1 VRRGDLPFPP
11 VAPFRVCLSVCLSV
25 CPSIDRACDQFL
37 TCAAAARPSSRYRS
51 RGTKKGGGVGRG
63 GGGGGWG
70 REIGEHSVQNC
81 NCAAGFMSGVTP
93 DRQSILD
100 RHFADGEVLAGQER
114 EGGGGERERER
125 EELGERGRL
134 WYRSAPNL
142 FPRFFV
148 SSFYCARIVKLFT
161 RVWGSDS
168 AASCNLPCLYFPL

>member
-1 VRRGDLPFPP
+1 VRSIFDMCRSRAAKLAISVSRDKEGGWCGQGRGRG
-11 VAPFRVCLSVCLSV
+11 RVGERNW
-25 CPSIDRACDQFL
+25 RALGPELQLCGGFYERRN
-37 TCAAAARPSSRYRS
+37 ARSAINSRSPLRGRRSSRGAR
-51 RGTKKGGGVGRG
+51 KGGR
-63 GGGGGWG
+63 
-70 REIGEHSVQNC
+70 
-81 NCAAGFMSGVTP
+81 
-93 DRQSILD
+93 
-100 RHFADGEVLAGQER
+100 
-114 EGGGGERERER
+114 GGERERER